1 MTCHSAETNRG
12 ADGNLL
18 QTLTANAPEGEAYS
32 RLEYVALNNNL
43 LESLDVSAC
52 RRLRYLDLDQ
62 NRLQSLEGIESLI
75 NLDELSLRKQD
86 LAGAHTAFAASVLQQ
101 TLHCRSLYLSS
112 NALSSLDISNNFHSI
127 QHLELAS
134 CGIADIPSDFGLRF
148 PNLQT
153 INLNFNAIKD
163 PRPLLNI
170 NNLKNLYLAGNRLA
184 RLRKSVATL
193 AKFSKLRILDIR
205 ENPFTH
211 GFYAPLANKS
221 TETQIIS
228 IRGPAAHHRRNP
240 SLSATQKIRQE
251 AHLLAEAD
259 VTVDAEH
266 VARLDEDTKLR
277 RRVYEL
283 LLANSCKT
291 LSSLDGLGFGRERI
305 MVKDGVFE
313 RLVKL
318 GIVKRSEAGNE
329 GIEKVLEA
337 TKELEGLV

>member
-1 MTCHSAETNRG
+1 M
-12 ADGNLL
+12 
-18 QTLTANAPEGEAYS
+18 
-32 RLEYVALNNNL
+32 NNNL

-62 NRLQSLEGIESLI
+62 NRLQSLAGLESLV

-86 LAGAHTAFAASVLQQ
+86 LAGTHTAFAASVLQQ
-101 TLHCRSLYLSS
+101 ALHCRSLYLSS

-134 CGIADIPSDFGLRF
+134 CGISEIPSDFGLRF
-148 PNLQT
+148 PNLRT
-153 INLNFNAIKD
+153 INLSFNAIKD

-170 NNLKNLYLAGNRLA
+170 NNLEQLFLAGNRLA

-193 AKFSKLRILDIR
+193 ARFTKLRSLDIR

-228 IRGPAAHHRRNP
+228 IRGPLRHRRHP
-240 SLSATQKIRQE
+240 SLTSQQE
-251 AHLLAEAD
+251 SRRKANLVPEAGS
-259 VTVDAEH
+259 TADAEH

-283 LLANSCKT
+283 LLANSCKS
-291 LSSLDGLGFGRERI
+291 LDSLDGLVFARQRI
-305 MVKDGVFE
+305 MIKDAMFE
-313 RLVKL
+313 RLIKL
-318 GIVKRSEAGNE
+318 GIVRKSESGE
-329 GIEKVLEA
+329 GVDGVLEA